1 MPESLDSQLGK
12 VRIADE
18 VIAAVAGAAAVSCYG
33 LVGMAARN
41 VQDGLSELLGQDQ
54 IDRGVRV
61 RLDAD
66 GSTVVDLFVVVQ
78 YGVNIAEVAE
88 NVKEQVRYQ
97 VERMLGLKV
106 RAVNVHVQGVRVER
120 PEREGRAPA
129 TEMA

>member
-1 MPESLDSQLGK
+1 MPEGLDSQLGK

-18 VIAAVAGAAAVSCYG
+18 VIAAVAGAVAVSCYG

-61 RLDAD
+61 RLDPD
-66 GSTVVDLFVVVQ
+66 GNTVIDLYVVVQ

-120 PEREGRAPA
+120 PEQEGRAPA
-129 TEMA
+129 TQMV